1 MFAGEMQ
8 VKNRLFTIKRCIFE
22 NTAFFDS
29 PASDGKTTYGFGGAI
44 YSEGANVTVSGGYIF
59 SNSARTN
66 SKGGGGAIY
75 AQGGSVALNGGY
87 LFGNSAKGGY
97 GGAVYMKDGTL
108 TVSNSAVL
116 AGNRSVKE
124 GGIEGTGALEAG
136 GGAVALFGSTRVTI
150 SGGYITGNESEKT
163 GGGLYCRES
172 SAVTMVSGY
181 VTNNK
186 AQNFGCEGAHINA
199 DGGGGIRLEN
209 ESNLV
214 LNGGYIT
221 GNMAGSGAGICVKGK
236 SSNAMLTMNGGYIC
250 ANRNEVSCGIAGHQK
265 EGAGISIREVGAIVQ
280 ITSGYINNNSIAQS
294 EDWGGGGIFCTEGAY
309 LYIEKILATNNHAR
323 GFGGGLAGC
332 PTGHVFVLGGAAAV
346 FDNRADG
353 TQLAGAGSTK
363 HADKDA
369 LTDTTFMT
377 SGYSDFFCA
386 LGGQVQKSMLGGG
399 MENWKGSCDG
409 RYVNAEDMSDDWITA
424 YFRMGLTANP
434 SDADKSATYEA
445 AAAGQALYINGNE
458 SYTHGGAVMCD
469 GFMFFGDWSDQEN
482 ITVGSTMD
490 VTAK

>member
-1 MFAGEMQ
+1 M
-8 VKNRLFTIKRCIFE
+8 
-22 NTAFFDS
+22 D
-29 PASDGKTTYGFGGAI
+29 
-44 YSEGANVTVSGGYIF
+44 
-59 SNSARTN
+59 
-66 SKGGGGAIY
+66 
-75 AQGGSVALNGGY
+75 
-87 LFGNSAKGGY
+87 
-97 GGAVYMKDGTL
+97 
-108 TVSNSAVL
+108 
-116 AGNRSVKE
+116 
-124 GGIEGTGALEAG
+124 
-136 GGAVALFGSTRVTI
+136 
-150 SGGYITGNESEKT
+150 
-163 GGGLYCRES
+163 
-172 SAVTMVSGY
+172 SGY

-250 ANRNEVSCGIAGHQK
+250 ANRNQVSCGIAGHQK

-323 GFGGGLAGC
+323 GFGGCLAGC

-386 LGGQVQKSMLGGG
+386 LGGQVQKSMLGG
-399 MENWKGSCDG
+399 
-409 RYVNAEDMSDDWITA
+409 
-424 YFRMGLTANP
+424 
-434 SDADKSATYEA
+434 
-445 AAAGQALYINGNE
+445 
-458 SYTHGGAVMCD
+458 AVMCD
-469 GFMFFGDWSDQEN
+469 GLMFVGDWSDQEN

>member
-1 MFAGEMQ
+1 MLTF
-8 VKNRLFTIKRCIFE
+8 
-22 NTAFFDS
+22 
-29 PASDGKTTYGFGGAI
+29 
-44 YSEGANVTVSGGYIF
+44 VSGGYIF

-66 SKGGGGAIY
+66 SKGGGG
-75 AQGGSVALNGGY
+75 
-87 LFGNSAKGGY
+87 
-97 GGAVYMKDGTL
+97 
-108 TVSNSAVL
+108 
-116 AGNRSVKE
+116 
-124 GGIEGTGALEAG
+124 
-136 GGAVALFGSTRVTI
+136 
-150 SGGYITGNESEKT
+150 
-163 GGGLYCRES
+163 LYCRES
-172 SAVTMVSGY
+172 SAVTMDSGY

-186 AQNFGCEGAHINA
+186 AQNGVCEVAHFHL

-209 ESNLV
+209 ASNLT
-214 LNGGYIT
+214 LYGGYIT

-332 PTGHVFVLGGAAAV
+332 LTGHVFVLGGAAAV

-386 LGGQVQKSMLGGG
+386 LGGQVQKSMLGG
-399 MENWKGSCDG
+399 
-409 RYVNAEDMSDDWITA
+409 
-424 YFRMGLTANP
+424 
-434 SDADKSATYEA
+434 
-445 AAAGQALYINGNE
+445 
-458 SYTHGGAVMCD
+458 AVMCD
-469 GFMFFGDWSDQEN
+469 GFMFVGDWSDQEN

>member
-1 MFAGEMQ
+1 M
-8 VKNRLFTIKRCIFE
+8 
-22 NTAFFDS
+22 D
-29 PASDGKTTYGFGGAI
+29 
-44 YSEGANVTVSGGYIF
+44 
-59 SNSARTN
+59 
-66 SKGGGGAIY
+66 
-75 AQGGSVALNGGY
+75 
-87 LFGNSAKGGY
+87 
-97 GGAVYMKDGTL
+97 
-108 TVSNSAVL
+108 
-116 AGNRSVKE
+116 
-124 GGIEGTGALEAG
+124 
-136 GGAVALFGSTRVTI
+136 
-150 SGGYITGNESEKT
+150 
-163 GGGLYCRES
+163 
-172 SAVTMVSGY
+172 SGY

-186 AQNFGCEGAHINA
+186 AQNFACEGAHINE

-469 GFMFFGDWSDQEN
+469 GFMFVGDWSDQEN